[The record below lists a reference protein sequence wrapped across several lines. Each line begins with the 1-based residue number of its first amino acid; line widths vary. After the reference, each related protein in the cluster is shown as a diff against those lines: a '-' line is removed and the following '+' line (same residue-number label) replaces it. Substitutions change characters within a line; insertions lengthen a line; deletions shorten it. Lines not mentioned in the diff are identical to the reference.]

1 MIIYT
6 DNTECADRFLEG
18 TNIAWEKASIP
29 QNEGISPLAG
39 RIFGSGE
46 LFTCD
51 IDFGKGWNYL
61 LIAKKASESQYDILI
76 ELGRENVPLP
86 HGILCLAGEG
96 LKFHGFKGRHWDS
109 PEGNLYLSAH
119 FAPNMPVKNYGVG
132 FMILAAVSVI
142 DAIDEIAGL
151 TNRAKIKW
159 VNDILIDDAKVCG
172 VLAHTIAEAETIT
185 NAIIGIGLNVETTPQ
200 TKPTIFVPRA
210 ASLNEFAPD
219 PNLYTRGLLF
229 ELLKKTIYK
238 NYLAL
243 IDGDFLRLLDLYRD
257 RSSIISREATIYDDS
272 ENDIPAKIGEG
283 RIISIGENLE
293 LLIEGLEKPVK
304 RGRLAL
310 K

>member
-18 TNIAWEKASIP
+18 TNIAWKKASIP